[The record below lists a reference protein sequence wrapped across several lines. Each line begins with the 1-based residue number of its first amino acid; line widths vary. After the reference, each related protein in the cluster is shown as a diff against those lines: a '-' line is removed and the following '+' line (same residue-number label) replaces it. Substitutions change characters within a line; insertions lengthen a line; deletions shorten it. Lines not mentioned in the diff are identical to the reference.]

1 MNFDEF
7 TGQVQHRIGLP
18 GTGEAVRA
26 TRATLQTLGERVQA
40 GEARDL
46 ASSLPMEIDFYL
58 VGAPAEHG
66 ERFDWQEYL
75 DRVQRRGGPAADRAD
90 AAYHAR
96 SVMAVVSDVVPRS
109 AIREIRD
116 QLPADEDWDSLFEL
130 VDAADT
136 GETTAT
142 AETESDGS

>member
-7 TGQVQHRIGLP
+7 TGQVQSRLELP

-40 GEARDL
+40 GEAEDL

-58 VGAPAEHG
+58 TGAPADHG
-66 ERFDWQEYL
+66 ERFDWQTFL
-75 DRVQRRGGPAADRAD
+75 DRVQERSGPGAERAD

-96 SVMAVVSDVVPRS
+96 VVVAVVSEVVPPS
-109 AIREIRD
+109 AIREIRE
-116 QLPADEDWDSLFEL
+116 QLPDDEGWDGLFEL
-130 VDAADT
+130 IDQSA
-136 GETTAT
+136 
-142 AETESDGS
+142 